1 MTLLSSLRSL
11 HREDSADRTI
21 TTTIDVVTVL
31 RRSNHATAFAG
42 WTVATIAMG
51 LVIQIDTVRAIGSG
65 PAVILLAA
73 LLVPVL
79 AATGRVVVL
88 LSRAAQAATD
98 AGTGIGG
105 DAGTGVGSDAKTH
118 AGAAADLPSASAAW
132 DRLNI
137 LITMT
142 QIRDSL
148 ARRALGW
155 AYGSGIAFLAWSV
168 LATILAAGE

>member
-11 HREDSADRTI
+11 PHREDSTDRTI
-21 TTTIDVVTVL
+21 TTTADVFALL
-31 RRSNHATAFAG
+31 RRSNDATAFAG

-51 LVIQIDTVRAIGSG
+51 LVIQIDTVRGIGSG
-65 PAVILLAA
+65 ATIALLAT
-73 LLVPVL
+73 LLAPVL

-98 AGTGIGG
+98 AGADVGG
-105 DAGTGVGSDAKTH
+105 DAKTY
-118 AGAAADLPSASAAW
+118 AGAAADLPSASVAW
-132 DRLNI
+132 ERLNN

-148 ARRALGW
+148 ARRALSW
-155 AYGSGIAFLAWSV
+155 AYGSGIAFLVWSV
-168 LATILAAGE
+168 LVAILAAG

>member
-11 HREDSADRTI
+11 PHREDSADKTI
-21 TTTIDVVTVL
+21 TTMIDVVTVL

-65 PAVILLAA
+65 PVITLLAA

-98 AGTGIGG
+98 AGTDVGG
-105 DAGTGVGSDAKTH
+105 DANTYAGDA
-118 AGAAADLPSASAAW
+118 AGLPSASAAW
-132 DRLNI
+132 DRLNN

-142 QIRDSL
+142 RIRESL
-148 ARRALGW
+148 AQRALRW